1 MKKKFLFLMALLAVS
16 LFVMAEMGIN
26 VYKKDGSSVLYLASS
41 INRISFD
48 DVTIENLDYVDL
60 GLSVKW
66 ATCNVGAKSPEEFG
80 ELYGWGQI
88 EPYPVCDFNEEPS
101 VLPLS
106 QDVANIKRGNDWRMP
121 TVEEFEELF
130 DNTTYVYTTYNGV
143 NGLKFTSKINGGTIF
158 LPAAGNQGSADVVCE
173 PSIHGNYWTS
183 TYNSRDGY
191 NGWNFWF
198 SSTRVTWPNEVRD
211 TNRCAGL
218 SVRPVFTK

>member
-1 MKKKFLFLMALLAVS
+1 MKKRFIFLIALLAVS
-16 LFVMAEMGIN
+16 LLAMAEMGIN

-48 DVTIENLDYVDL
+48 DVAIEIHDYVDL
-60 GLSVKW
+60 GISVKW
-66 ATCNVGAKSPEEFG
+66 ATCNVGAQSPEEYG
-80 ELYGWGQI
+80 ELYAWGQI
-88 EPYPVCDFNEEPS
+88 EPYPVCSFNEEPS

-106 QDVANIKRGNDWRMP
+106 QDVANIMWGNDWRMP
-121 TVEEFEELF
+121 TEEEFRELF
-130 DNTTYVYTTYNGV
+130 ANTTYVYTTYNGV
-143 NGLKFTSKINGGTIF
+143 NGLKFTSKINGETIF
-158 LPAAGNQGSADVVCE
+158 LPAAGNMGSADVVCS

-198 SSTRVTWPNEVRD
+198 SSTRVTWPNELRD

-218 SVRPVFTK
+218 SIRPVFTK